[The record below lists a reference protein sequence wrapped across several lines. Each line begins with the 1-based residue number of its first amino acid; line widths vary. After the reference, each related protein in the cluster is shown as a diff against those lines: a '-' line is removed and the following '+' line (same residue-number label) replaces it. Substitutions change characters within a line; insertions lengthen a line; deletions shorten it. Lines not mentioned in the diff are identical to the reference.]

1 MCSVKNRLSS
11 DSGISFTEFS
21 YQLLQAYD
29 FHHLHQAHGCTVQ
42 LGGSDQWGNIVAGI
56 DLIKSLGKSNEQPS
70 QSGSKSK
77 LKNAQEEKEKEAEA
91 YGVTIPLLTTSNG
104 EKFGK
109 SAGNA
114 VWLDEQRTGISD
126 FYQVCYFIHRSRLL
140 GTRLIR
146 PILVIR
152 ADTQFFLRSTDEDVG
167 KYLRLFT
174 LLPLERI
181 DEIMLEH
188 GVSLSYALPGP
199 LPLCPSSTRLT
210 HVRRPSSRLASCRY
224 LHLLPLIDQADGRNR
239 VDRV

>member
-1 MCSVKNRLSS
+1 LYPISSSPLSPPAISRQNEIFIVSARLKLMCSVKNRLSS

-188 GVSLSYALPGP
+188 GVSLS
-199 LPLCPSSTRLT
+199 
-210 HVRRPSSRLASCRY
+210 
-224 LHLLPLIDQADGRNR
+224 
-239 VDRV
+239 